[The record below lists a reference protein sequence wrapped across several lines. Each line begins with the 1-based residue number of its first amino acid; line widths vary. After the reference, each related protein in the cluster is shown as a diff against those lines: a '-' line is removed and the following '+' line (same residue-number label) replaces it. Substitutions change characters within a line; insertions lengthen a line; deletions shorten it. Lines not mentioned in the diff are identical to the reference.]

1 MASGSSTA
9 AAPATV
15 PRVRG
20 AALRRALPVATAL
33 GVAALMRV
41 VYDPWYLN
49 YDARYSILWARDA
62 WHGFKPEYNADFA
75 PTPHPLQTA
84 VASLGLPFGDGGDQ
98 LLVWVALVAFGA
110 LVWLA
115 YRLGAELFSPWVG
128 AVAAFAALTRPALE
142 RDALLAYQDVP
153 FAALVVGAVLVEARR
168 PRRGL
173 PVLALLALAGLL
185 RPEAWFLSALYV
197 AYCWRDAP
205 PRARAAALALA
216 ASAPAVWA
224 LSDLIMTG
232 DALHSL
238 HGTAALAEEADR
250 RRHVTQVPYWTAKY
264 FGFTL
269 REPLLVGIPIGIAFG
284 WLHRRRESLLPLAA
298 AAAMTAIFAI
308 GPIFGLPLIGRY
320 IRTPAVLLTLFF
332 GLAVCGWT
340 LLPRGHAR
348 RTWLAAGILAVAVS
362 VAFLPR
368 NATMLHG
375 LEQRIAR
382 DGRFYS
388 DLRQVG
394 RSSAVRA
401 AFDACAPLTA
411 ADHRPIPYLRYW
423 LHGDPGSI
431 GTVESGKSP
440 LGRVLLVPRDTRVP
454 RRFYRDKFPQVAP
467 PVGYRAIYENR
478 SWRVFAAPGCSA
490 S

>member
-1 MASGSSTA
+1 VALT
-9 AAPATV
+9 
-15 PRVRG
+15 
-20 AALRRALPVATAL
+20 LRRALPGIGVAVA
-33 GVAALMRV
+33 VAALVRLI
-41 VYDPWYLN
+41 YGPWYGN
-49 YDARYSILWARDA
+49 YDVRYALLWARDVL
-62 WHGFKPEYNADFA
+62 HGHTPDYEAAFA
-75 PTPHPLQTA
+75 PTPHPLSIA
-84 VASLGLPFGDGGDQ
+84 WSVIGLPFGDSAGSVMV
-98 LLVWVALVAFGA
+98 LLALLGLGA
-110 LVWLA
+110 LVWIVF
-115 YRLGAELFSPWVG
+115 RLGQELFSPLVG
-128 AVAAFAALTRPALE
+128 AVAAFVVLTRPAIV
-142 RDALLAYQDVP
+142 RDALLGYQDVP

-478 SWRVFAAPGCSA
+478 SWRVFAAPGCPRTGRTRA
-490 S
+490 STDPRA